1 MRIPFDSDSFPIG
14 KAPIAMLILF
24 VVSSILLV
32 ASLEKKDESLEFWIF
47 APTHY
52 DEYQARL
59 PLFNQLHPD
68 VNVQL
73 INFGDMMHDKLL
85 TALLS
90 NFGAPDIVEVEITS
104 IGRFL
109 KGAVD
114 EIGFL
119 DLRPLLESQGWMD
132 DLVPN
137 RFTPWSYNGRIY
149 GIPHD
154 LHPVVLL
161 YRDDL
166 FKAVG
171 VDLTEIS
178 TWDEFIIAA
187 KKATRDTD
195 GDGNT
200 DRYAIVLDNK
210 TESDYFNF
218 LLQRGGGFFDENG
231 NVIIDSEIAIDTLN
245 FYSSLFNEHKIATP
259 VYGTW
264 HGHPSNFAAMQDDKI
279 LSILAPDWYV
289 GILKSQVPQMAG
301 KWKAIP
307 MPAWEEGGRR
317 TTTRGGTMIGITKQ
331 CKNPELAWKL
341 IEFTYFNRE
350 GLANRFETTMII
362 PPIRSALDVP
372 IFHEPDEY
380 LGGQRIGK
388 LFIDLVPD
396 IPPRYQNP
404 YWSEASDLLNDAI
417 FKVVTENKSP
427 RKELTELATTVRNI
441 ISKDQTRWGTEEIK

>member
-1 MRIPFDSDSFPIG
+1 MAISFDSDSFPIG
-14 KAPIAMLILF
+14 KAPIAILILF
-24 VVSSILLV
+24 VVSSIFLV
-32 ASLEKKDESLEFWIF
+32 ASLKKKDESLEFWIF

-59 PLFNQLHPD
+59 PLFNQLYPD
-68 VNVQL
+68 VNVEL
-73 INFGDMMHDKLL
+73 INFGDTMHEKLL

-109 KGAVD
+109 KGAID

-119 DLRPLLESQGWMD
+119 DLRPLLENEGWMD

-137 RFTPWSYNGRIY
+137 RFTPWSYNGKIY

-195 GDGNT
+195 GDGDT

-264 HGHPSNFAAMQDDKI
+264 HGHPSNFAAMQDDNI

-331 CKNPELAWKL
+331 CKNPDLAWKL

-372 IFHEPDEY
+372 VFHEPDEY